1 MRKTLERVRLFSG
14 EVPPPFA
21 RYLIIILYVT
31 TKQTANPMVFEYYSP
46 LLQHDILYPAHF
58 IPFPYQYKLV
68 LDRAPSF
75 RSVRDTWW
83 YTGKSNLVEFKFGQI
98 WSNSNLVKFGRIQI
112 WSNLVEFKFGRIW
125 SNSNLVEF
133 GRIQIWSNL
142 VEFKFGRIC
151 AVPDTDCTVPMGLY
165 PGTDQY
171 CYGNSIK
178 CAGYSVSC
186 YNRVLQQDLIIGLPI
201 YQVQI
206 L

>member
-133 GRIQIWSNL
+133 VQYRTQTVLFPWDCILVLISTATGTVSNVL
-142 VEFKFGRIC
+142 GTVYHAIIEYYSRTLSQDCQSTKYKF
-151 AVPDTDCTVPMGLY
+151 
-165 PGTDQY
+165 
-171 CYGNSIK
+171 
-178 CAGYSVSC
+178 
-186 YNRVLQQDLIIGLPI
+186 YNIII
-201 YQVQI
+201 R
-206 L
+206 